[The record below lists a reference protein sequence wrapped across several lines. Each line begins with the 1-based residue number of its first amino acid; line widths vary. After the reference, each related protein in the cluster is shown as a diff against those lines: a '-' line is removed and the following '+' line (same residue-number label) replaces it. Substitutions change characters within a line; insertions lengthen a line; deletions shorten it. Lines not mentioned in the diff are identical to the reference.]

1 MFHDKRSKKVVLV
14 AHCVL
19 NQNSKIDDC
28 AHYPGAITEVTQ
40 LLLDAGVGIIQ
51 MPCPEILCLGLD
63 REVDENIS
71 RTIESEDTRV
81 AGLMRAEKAKFRCQ
95 AMTDAIVYQI
105 EEYRKRGFQVIGLV
119 GINGSPTCGVNTT
132 WADDR
137 EYEGCGI
144 FIEMLEEKFK
154 EKAIVVSMV
163 GIKAR
168 DRLEAVSAVNTLL
181 GNLK

>member
-19 NQNSKIDDC
+19 NQNSKIDGC
-28 AHYPGAITEVTQ
+28 AHYPGAIREVTQ

-51 MPCPEILCLGLD
+51 MPCPEIFCLGID
-63 REVDENIS
+63 REVDVNIS

-81 AGLMRAEKAKFRCQ
+81 AELMREEKSKFHCQ
-95 AMTDAIVYQI
+95 EMTNAIIYQI
-105 EEYRKRGFQVIGLV
+105 EEYRKHGFQVIGLV

-132 WADDR
+132 WLDDR
-137 EYEGCGI
+137 EYEGRGI
-144 FIEMLEEKFK
+144 FIEILEEKLK
-154 EKAIVVSMV
+154 EKDIDVSMV

-168 DRLEAVSAVNTLL
+168 DKLEAVSAINRLFR
-181 GNLK
+181 N